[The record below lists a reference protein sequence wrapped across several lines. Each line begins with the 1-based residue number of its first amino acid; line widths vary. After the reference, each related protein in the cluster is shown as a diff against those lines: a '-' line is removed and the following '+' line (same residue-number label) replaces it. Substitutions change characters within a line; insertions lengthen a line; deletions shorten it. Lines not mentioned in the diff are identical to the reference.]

1 MNHPLPEWE
10 EIHAYLDGALSPTAQ
25 QAFSERLAA
34 DATLAAAVATEQTVR
49 LALRARLRRTQAPAT
64 LHAQVQRALI
74 PASAPTR
81 RQRWWA
87 WLSTP
92 QPIRPVIGVAYTLL
106 WLCLL
111 SGVVWWLEQPV
122 DDALAA
128 LELLFRRHELYFEQQ
143 PALDVTGNADQIRV
157 WVAARLAHP
166 VQAPQINHEWQLKG
180 ARIDE
185 FQQQSIAHF
194 LYMRG
199 NGQRTSLT
207 ALPGHPFPLPAT
219 APIRYAHQDFW
230 LHDNG
235 VHYAI
240 VWRTATQTHILI
252 GDIEV
257 PLDELLTLATT
268 ARAQLP

>member
-1 MNHPLPEWE
+1 MNKPLSEVE
-10 EIHAYLDGALSPTAQ
+10 QIHAYLDNALPPPAQ
-25 QAFSERLAA
+25 QTFSERLA
-34 DATLAAAVATEQTVR
+34 TEPSLAAAVATEQAAR
-49 LALRARLRRTQAPAT
+49 LALRTRLRRTQAPAT
-64 LHAQVQRALI
+64 LRTQVRRALN
-74 PASAPTR
+74 PAPAPTR
-81 RQRWWA
+81 RQRWWK

-92 QPIRPVIGVAYTLL
+92 QPMRPLLGIAYTLL

-122 DDALAA
+122 DETLAA
-128 LELLFRRHELYFEQQ
+128 LNLLFQRHEIYFENE
-143 PALDVTGNADQIRV
+143 PALDVTGSADQISA
-157 WVAARLAHP
+157 WVTARLSQP
-166 VQAPQINHEWQLKG
+166 VQTPRLNNAWQLKG

-185 FQQQSIAHF
+185 FHQQRITHL

-207 ALPGHPFPLPAT
+207 AFPRPTFPFPTT
-219 APIRYAHQDFW
+219 AAIRYEGQEFW

-235 VHYAI
+235 VHRAI
-240 VWRTATQTHILI
+240 LWRTVTQTYLLI

-257 PLDELLTLATT
+257 PLDELLDLAVT